1 MICSTKNIIK
11 FKQNNLFKFNMTSL
25 TSQASI
31 VISKKETSMKEII
44 EHDFK
49 DTDFVFKPPK
59 NVITF
64 PVKDIEYIQ
73 FGILSPED
81 MIKQSVCKIEISKL
95 NGEGSVY
102 DPRMGSMEQDELCVS
117 CELNPKDCPGH
128 FGHIELNTFIMHPMY
143 MRHITNFLKCICVKC
158 YRVVLTDDHLKLD
171 GLARS
176 LGETRFEKCVERL
189 EKADS
194 CYFCDSPKPKIAY
207 QQKTNDI
214 SMKFK
219 EKKIILSDS
228 DIKKMFDN
236 ILDEDVKL
244 LGFNPQSMHPKNL
257 ILSVLPVIP
266 PRARPYVIADN
277 VTCDDDLTN
286 QYIEIVK
293 ANKNLL
299 DPDVTD
305 TKKEKSI
312 QTLKFRIKTLMN
324 NSQGKS
330 RCTSGRPIKGI
341 KERISGKDGLIRSNL
356 MGKRRNQSAR
366 SVISAD
372 PTVRTDE
379 LVVPEL
385 IAKNLTVPEMV
396 CKFNIQ
402 ILQDVVN
409 SDKANFVVKN
419 DGTRINLKYAL
430 YKKGT
435 QLLWND
441 KIIRNDREIDPFKIE
456 NFELRFGDK
465 IKRGEEII
473 NTDISKKRDFKL
485 EYGDVVERHLKNGDV
500 ALFNRQPT
508 LHRASMMAKKIIIR
522 PCKTFRFNL
531 ASTKSFNADFDGDEM
546 NIFLPQDLDAR
557 AELLHLSTTKHNI
570 MNSQCTKNNIC
581 ITQDSLLG
589 SYLLTKDDIDLGRDK
604 FFDICM
610 KGDNWSSEFILKR
623 LQHIKRVMKVHNK
636 NFPIYCGKS
645 LFSLM
650 FPTTFNYTK
659 KNDIRKDEPVV
670 RIVKGVL
677 IEGALA
683 KSNLGQ
689 AHNSIIHVLHKEYS
703 MDESIG
709 FIDNCQFISNQ
720 YLIHRGFS
728 VGIKDCLS
736 DIEQKTEDTAYKCF
750 IEAKDTES
758 SISHERIREL
768 KVCSILDRARDMTM
782 KLAKNNLKED
792 NAFVATVTSGSKG
805 EYFNITQITSMLGQQ
820 MHMGKRIQK
829 TLNKGR
835 RTLPHYPKENPT
847 IEQEFESQGF
857 IKHSFLQGI
866 NPQEFIW
873 HAITGREGCSNS
885 SQNTAISGYVQRKM
899 VKTLE
904 DVQIKYDGTVRNTN
918 NWVIQWNYG
927 SDGFDRE
934 KCSFKDDNVFFTD
947 VSRISERL
955 NNEFEL
961 KEEELLLDE

>member
-1 MICSTKNIIK
+1 MKN
-11 FKQNNLFKFNMTSL
+11 L
-25 TSQASI
+25 
-31 VISKKETSMKEII
+31 I
-44 EHDFK
+44 ENDFK
-49 DTDFVFKPPK
+49 DSDSTFQIPK
-59 NVITF
+59 NLVSDF
-64 PVKDIEYIQ
+64 PLRDIEYIQ

-81 MIKQSVCKIEISKL
+81 TIKQSVCKIETSKL
-95 NGEGSVY
+95 NGDGSVY
-102 DPRMGSMEQDELCVS
+102 DMRMGSMEQDDLCVS
-117 CELNPKDCPGH
+117 CKMNPKDCPGH

-143 MRHITNFLKCICVKC
+143 MRYITNFLKCVCVKC

-171 GLARS
+171 GIS
-176 LGETRFEKCVERL
+176 KSNGDTRFEKCVERL
-189 EKADS
+189 EKVDS
-194 CYFCDSPKPKIAY
+194 CYHCDSPKPKITF

-214 SMKFK
+214 SMKIK

-228 DIKKMFDN
+228 DIKKVFDN
-236 ILDEDVKL
+236 IPDEDVIL
-244 LGFNPQSMHPKNL
+244 LGFNPEFMHPKNL

-299 DPDVTD
+299 DPDVAD
-305 TKKEKSI
+305 SKKEKSI

-385 IAKNLTVPEMV
+385 VSKNLTVPETV
-396 CKFNIQ
+396 CQFNMKV
-402 ILQDVVN
+402 LQDIVN
-409 SDKANFVVKN
+409 SDKANFVTKI

-441 KIIRNDREIDPFKIE
+441 KVIRNDREIDPFKMLS
-456 NFELRFGDK
+456 FELKTGDR
-465 IKRGEEII
+465 IKRGDQIIDNIEEI
-473 NTDISKKRDFKL
+473 KKRDFKL
-485 EYGDVVERHLKNGDV
+485 DIGDVVERHLKNGDI

-508 LHRASMMAKKIIIR
+508 LHRSSMMAKKVVVR
-522 PCKTFRFNL
+522 PGKTFRFNL

-546 NIFLPQDLDAR
+546 NIFLAQDLDAR
-557 AELLHLSTTKHNI
+557 AELLNLSTTKHNI
-570 MNSQCTKNNIC
+570 MNSQSTKNVIC

-589 SYLLTKDDIDLGRDK
+589 SYLLTKDDTDIGRNL
-604 FFDICM
+604 FFNICM
-610 KGDNWSSEFILKR
+610 KGDNWSSQFILKR
-623 LQHIKRVMKVHNK
+623 IEHVKRVMKCNNK
-636 NFPIYCGKS
+636 DFPVFCGKS

-650 FPTTFNYTK
+650 FPITFNYTK
-659 KNDIRKDEPVV
+659 KNDTRKDEPTV

-677 IEGALA
+677 LEGALN

-689 AHNSIIHVLHKEYS
+689 AHNSIIHVLHKEYG
-703 MDESIG
+703 MDYAID
-709 FIDNCQFISNQ
+709 FINNCQFITNE

-728 VGIKDCLS
+728 IGIKDCVA
-736 DIEQKTEDTAYKCF
+736 DIDQKTEDIAYKCF
-750 IEAKDTES
+750 IEAKDVES

-768 KVCSILDRARDMTM
+768 KVCAVLDKARDMTM
-782 KLAKNNLKED
+782 KLSKSKLKDD
-792 NAFVATVTSGSKG
+792 NAFIATVTSGSKG
-805 EYFNITQITSMLGQQ
+805 EMFNITQISSMLGQQ
-820 MHMGKRIQK
+820 MHMSKRIQK
-829 TLNKGR
+829 SLNKGK
-835 RTLPHYPKENPT
+835 RTLPHYPKENMT

-857 IKHSFLQGI
+857 IKHSFLHGL

-873 HAITGREGCSNS
+873 HAITGREGCSDTS
-885 SQNTAISGYVQRKM
+885 MKTANSGYIQRKM

-904 DVQIKYDGTVRNTN
+904 DIQVKYDGTIRNTN
-918 NWVIQWNYG
+918 NWVVQWNYG
-927 SDGFDRE
+927 NDGFDRE
-934 KCSFKDDNVFFTD
+934 YCSFKNDSVFFCD
-947 VSRISERL
+947 VDRIADKL
-955 NNEFEL
+955 NNEFEI
-961 KEEELLLDE
+961 KEEELLYDD